1 MYFAQALF
9 LSGRV
14 HPGETPASWMMKGIL
29 DFLTSECSQAKLLR
43 QVFVIFIVPIL
54 NPDGVIYGNNRCSL
68 AGVDLN
74 RQWKIPSKALHPT
87 VYALKFLMMAQRKVR
102 DISMYVDLHGHSR
115 KYNVF
120 MYGCDDKK
128 KPKPQVR
135 AFPKFFSMHSVG
147 RKYVCYA
154 DCSFHVK
161 KGRESTARVVVAKEI
176 NIPCSFTL
184 EATFCGSNYGPLKY
198 CHMHIGHMQE
208 VGAALCDAILNFSI
222 SEGQVKDAVAPNM
235 VPAVNLKA
243 VAQVEKA
250 LAELRNSDS
259 DGMGRNDD
267 YEDDEGSVKSKYF
280 GSSSN
285 LTYSLPG
292 SASGSS
298 NAHFHQHSF
307 NAEQGI
313 AINGGKG
320 SAQIGGSNVGIGFP
334 SAMREGEGNTAS
346 MRGDDGQGAA
356 ETDAA
361 DDALLENKED
371 VVSDESDNDD
381 IDNDQDDLGG
391 DAEAGNGA
399 DGLPDLDSVAPR
411 DNNDLEGSESRANLR
426 IKSSSAESKRHMS
439 STVEDVKTLPH
450 MMPPI
455 TRSNSKK
462 SFAAEMP
469 GNGSTSQSPG
479 ELSGLLS
486 PLSGPNNPLP
496 AGGGGSIG
504 SYYLNGLTLG
514 PLKTWNSSS
523 SSSMTA
529 TNDSSS
535 MLHSPNTHLK
545 SSKDKERERE
555 SPIVANLF
563 YPLSDRT
570 GNSNS
575 NSKTSKAEVAGFGV
589 SGDLSGFGVFSSSLS
604 GNGADQFGPHGDL
617 TSYSVVSASA
627 SQERCRTP

>member
-1 MYFAQALF
+1 
-9 LSGRV
+9 
-14 HPGETPASWMMKGIL
+14 MMKGIL
-29 DFLTSECSQAKLLR
+29 DFLTSDCSQAKLLR

-74 RQWKIPSKALHPT
+74 RQWKIPSKGLHPT
-87 VYALKFLMMAQRKVR
+87 VYALKFLMMAQRKIR

-222 SEGQVKDAVAPNM
+222 SEGQVKDAVVLSM

-267 YEDDEGSVKSKYF
+267 LEDDEGSVKSKYF
-280 GSSSN
+280 GSSTN
-285 LTYSLPG
+285 LTYMF
-292 SASGSS
+292 SGGNNSQV
-298 NAHFHQHSF
+298 HQQQQHQQHSF
-307 NAEQGI
+307 NVDQGI
-313 AINGGKG
+313 AISGGKG
-320 SAQIGGSNVGIGFP
+320 LAQIGSSNVNIGFP
-334 SAMREGEGNTAS
+334 SILREDDGHNAGS
-346 MRGDDGQGAA
+346 SLRGDDGPGAA
-356 ETDAA
+356 DMDGG
-361 DDALLENKED
+361 DDALIENKED
-371 VVSDESDNDD
+371 VVSDESDND

-391 DAEAGNGA
+391 GDAEAA
-399 DGLPDLDSVAPR
+399 DGLPLPDLDTVASR
-411 DNNDLEGSESRANLR
+411 ENNELGGGESRVNLR
-426 IKSSSAESKRHMS
+426 IKSLSAETKRNMS
-439 STVEDVKTLPH
+439 STVEDAKTLSH
-450 MMPPI
+450 LMPPL

-462 SFAAEMP
+462 SFAAEGP
-469 GNGSTSQSPG
+469 GNASMSPG
-479 ELSGLLS
+479 ELTGLLS
-486 PLSGPNNPLP
+486 PLSGSNNLLP
-496 AGGGGSIG
+496 AGVGGSIG
-504 SYYLNGLTLG
+504 SYYLNGSSLG

-523 SSSMTA
+523 NMTA
-529 TNDSSS
+529 ANNDSSS
-535 MLHSPNTHLK
+535 MLHSPNAHLK
-545 SSKDKERERE
+545 SFKDKERERE
-555 SPIVANLF
+555 SPIMANLF

-575 NSKTSKAEVAGFGV
+575 KVSKAEVAGFGM
-589 SGDLSGFGVFSSSLS
+589 SGDLSGFGVFSSSVS
-604 GNGADQFGPHGDL
+604 GNGADQFGTHGDL
-617 TSYSVVSASA
+617 TSHSVVSASA
-627 SQERCRTP
+627 SQERCGATYPNYSITSCT